1 MMVKPETG
9 ELNRF
14 QLNLLS
20 AFEGSVLSVEEIEK
34 LYIEHKLKHYGEDR
48 ESVKELIFDLEKG
61 FFKLNDEVIKEYVEI
76 LYNVYNS
83 PCKESIDKYEMILE
97 DIGFK
102 KVEKYLEELE
112 KFAYISKLGDGY
124 NITEK
129 GSEML
134 NHKK

>member
-1 MMVKPETG
+1 MAKPETG

-20 AFEGSVLSVEEIEK
+20 AFEGSVLSLDEIEK

-83 PCKESIDKYEMILE
+83 PCKESIDRYEMILE
-97 DIGFK
+97 DMVLKRLKNIWK
-102 KVEKYLEELE
+102 SWKSQH
-112 KFAYISKLGDGY
+112 ISQKWVMD
-124 NITEK
+124 II
-129 GSEML
+129 
-134 NHKK
+134 